1 MRCEPHGNGASKHEI
16 ILKIIILMLTVTCN
30 PTNPNRTPIKR
41 ESRLLE
47 IYDGDLFHIRY
58 ASRILR
64 FLTSLIRV
72 HHEFFG
78 TFKNSKQ

>member
-1 MRCEPHGNGASKHEI
+1 
-16 ILKIIILMLTVTCN
+16 MLTVTCN
-30 PTNPNRTPIKR
+30 PTNPNRNPIKR

-72 HHEFFG
+72 HHEFFV